1 MRRKPARVGEKP
13 ALGPTDLSPKLANQF
28 SGNDATVT
36 QYAGSRE
43 SMAMETVPGEAAGKR
58 AVADKLRKKGDRRTK
73 RLRSENRVP
82 TSQSPG
88 AYSSAT
94 AYHPSGA
101 RY

>member
-1 MRRKPARVGEKP
+1 MRRKPVHIDTKANQ
-13 ALGPTDLSPKLANQF
+13 GPTDLSPKLANQF

-43 SMAMETVPGEAAGKR
+43 SMAMETVPGEAANKR
-58 AVADKLRKKGDRRTK
+58 ALQDKLRKKGDRRTK

-94 AYHPSGA
+94 AFHPSGA